1 MKIELNENGRELAS
15 RVGRGMFL
23 ILFPDSAG
31 ALGTENEAFK
41 GGGI

>member
-1 MKIELNENGRELAS
+1 MKIELNENGI
-15 RVGRGMFL
+15 FL

-31 ALGTENEAFK
+31 ALGTEDEAFK